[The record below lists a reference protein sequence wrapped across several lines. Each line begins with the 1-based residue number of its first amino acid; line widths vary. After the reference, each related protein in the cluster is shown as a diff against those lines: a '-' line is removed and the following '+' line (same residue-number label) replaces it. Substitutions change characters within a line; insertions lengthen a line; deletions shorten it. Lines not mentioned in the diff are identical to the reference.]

1 MWEDIF
7 KEKRIADHLYY
18 VSLKYTKTCDVILN
32 LISRWISLID
42 KCIESILEELKRKK
56 TISSIPSAPFQK
68 ITLIREKMKKNKEI
82 LEILELYMFFKR
94 IKNLRYGKEQE
105 FRKGVALV
113 VNDGK
118 EVIKIDL
125 EKLKELNEKIEKFLI
140 FVKEFV
146 K

>member
-1 MWEDIF
+1 MWEDIV

-42 KCIESILEELKRKK
+42 KCVDSILEKLKKKKIIESIP
-56 TISSIPSAPFQK
+56 IAPFQK
-68 ITLIREKMKKNKEI
+68 ITVIKEKMKRNKEV

-94 IKNLRYGKEQE
+94 IRNLKYSKEQE

-113 VNDGK
+113 VSEDEEK
-118 EVIKIDL
+118 IKIDL

-140 FVKEFV
+140 FIKEYI